1 MVTPAI
7 GSELRA
13 TRDWLGGA
21 FAVRSNAKQMKLNAL
36 DEPDLEAL
44 WREIGSGEGQVSVG
58 LAGGVGTK

>member
-1 MVTPAI
+1 MTPAI

-21 FAVRSNAKQMKLNAL
+21 FAVRSNAKQMKLAA
-36 DEPDLEAL
+36 PDLEAL
-44 WREIGSGEGQVSVG
+44 WREIGSGEGQVSLG